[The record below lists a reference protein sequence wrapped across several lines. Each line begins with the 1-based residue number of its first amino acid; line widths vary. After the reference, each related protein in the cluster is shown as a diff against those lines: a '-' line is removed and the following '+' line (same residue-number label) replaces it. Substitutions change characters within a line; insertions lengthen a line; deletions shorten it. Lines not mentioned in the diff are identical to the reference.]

1 MGKIRTADLRQPEQE
16 LLIAQAHAKAVLKSK
31 QYPDL
36 YAYNNYGE
44 QFPYEGLLYDTLM
57 NGTPKF
63 DRTGVLTISVHGRQ
77 ARFNLDNG
85 FPLITTKKVFLK
97 GVIHE
102 LLWLLRGETNIKYLV
117 ENDVS
122 IWSDWP
128 LKYYNQKNETNLSI
142 KEFHEKI
149 LNEQGFAEKWG
160 ELGPVYGKQ
169 WRNWEKAAPWENDG
183 NWIHRTVRIDQIQ
196 QIVDMINK
204 QHETGIISRRMLVTA
219 WNPADLEEMAKSGL
233 PPCHC
238 LFQFHSRLMTLVE
251 RQKYWAK
258 VNQKDF
264 SYTQNMT
271 DDMLDEAGA
280 PVYELDLQ
288 LYQRSC
294 DSFLGVSFNIA
305 SYALMC
311 MMIAQVTNTKP
322 GTFIHDYGDFHIYKN
337 HLDKVVEQL
346 SRDARPYPIMTLKNR
361 GQKIDEF
368 VYDDFVLSNY
378 NPHPAISAD
387 VAV

>member
-1 MGKIRTADLRQPEQE
+1 M
-16 LLIAQAHAKAVLKSK
+16 
-31 QYPDL
+31 
-36 YAYNNYGE
+36 
-44 QFPYEGLLYDTLM
+44 
-57 NGTPKF
+57 
-63 DRTGVLTISVHGRQ
+63 
-77 ARFNLDNG
+77 
-85 FPLITTKKVFLK
+85 ITTKKVFLK

-117 ENDVS
+117 ENGVT

-128 LKYYNQKNETNLSI
+128 LKYYNQKRRDDANFHASVSGSDIAQYEADGIQDITM

-258 VNQKDF
+258 VNDKHF
-264 SYTQNMT
+264 SYAQNMT

-280 PVYELDLQ
+280 SVYELDLQ

-294 DSFLGVSFNIA
+294 DSFLGVPFNIA
-305 SYALMC
+305 SYSLMLL
-311 MMIAQVTNTKP
+311 MMAQVTNTKP

-337 HLDKVVEQL
+337 HLDKVAEQL
-346 SRDARPYPIMTLKNR
+346 SRDARPYPTMTLKNR